1 MCSISSPN
9 PTRGKFQMRK
19 ELLLVI
25 VIVLSIPICSVS
37 IFAQSQSESTREGP
51 TVIAAVAPVFPPIAR
66 AARAKG
72 EVVVEVKVN
81 PHGEVEESKVIS
93 GHPLLQKVSEAA
105 AKKWKFADVEARSK
119 MARLTFSFGYVD
131 SKSDP
136 EYTIVFLPP
145 YKIEMIWNPPAPG
158 Y

>member
-1 MCSISSPN
+1 
-9 PTRGKFQMRK
+9 MRK
-19 ELLLVI
+19 EMLLVI
-25 VIVLSIPICSVS
+25 VLVLSIPIRS
-37 IFAQSQSESTREGP
+37 ILTFAQSQSESTREGP

-81 PHGEVEESKVIS
+81 SQGEVEESKALS
-93 GHPLLQKVSEAA
+93 GHALLRKVFEAA
-105 AKKWKFADVEARSK
+105 AKKWKFADVKAPSK
-119 MARLTFSFGYVD
+119 MALLTFSFGYVD

-136 EYTIVFLPP
+136 EYMIVFLPP
-145 YKIEMIWNPPAPG
+145 YKIEMIWNPPAPA

>member
-1 MCSISSPN
+1 
-9 PTRGKFQMRK
+9 MRK
-19 ELLLVI
+19 ELLLVS
-25 VIVLSIPICSVS
+25 VLVLLTPICSILV
-37 IFAQSQSESTREGP
+37 FAQSQSESTREGP
-51 TVIAAVAPVFPPIAR
+51 IVIAAVAPVFPPIAR

-81 PHGEVEESKVIS
+81 PRGEVEESNAIS
-93 GHPLLQKVSEAA
+93 GHALLRKVSEAA
-105 AKKWKFADVEARSK
+105 AKKWKFAVEPRSR

-145 YKIEMIWNPPAPG
+145 YKIEMIWNPPSPG

>member
-1 MCSISSPN
+1 
-9 PTRGKFQMRK
+9 MRK

-25 VIVLSIPICSVS
+25 VLVLSIPICS
-37 IFAQSQSESTREGP
+37 ILTFAQSQSESTREGP
-51 TVIAAVAPVFPPIAR
+51 SVIAAVAPVFPPIAR

-81 PHGEVEESKVIS
+81 RRGEVEASKVVS

-105 AKKWKFADVEARSK
+105 AKRWKFAEVEDQSK

-145 YKIEMIWNPPAPG
+145 YKIEMSWNPPAAG